1 MYLQAIGNIQENID
15 EYIKDV
21 MDKDS
26 YILYLEELNKNPF
39 IKMVFVYII
48 PYLFQTENKKSEP
61 EEDNIKTGIQALI
74 EKNKKKLGEIE
85 KKNSSFEKYIVSF
98 IYKSEQNYDI
108 VKNIT
113 YTYLN
118 NIIENVAIIAEEDK
132 KKSKNKT
139 DSSKPMESVAKKIT
153 ERGKDVK

>member
-1 MYLQAIGNIQENID
+1 MYLQAIGNVQENID

-61 EEDNIKTGIQALI
+61 EEDNVKTGIQALNLI
-74 EKNKKKLGEIE
+74 
-85 KKNSSFEKYIVSF
+85 
-98 IYKSEQNYDI
+98 
-108 VKNIT
+108 
-113 YTYLN
+113 
-118 NIIENVAIIAEEDK
+118 
-132 KKSKNKT
+132 
-139 DSSKPMESVAKKIT
+139 
-153 ERGKDVK
+153 